1 MLNAMILVKYAMIP
15 FFLAGSVL
23 VLGCLVLSFIPLP
36 FMILFG
42 PMAALACAAIGWLI
56 LVFEAPYTISYLCIA
71 AKTGNG
77 SVLLAVIHSL
87 LQFFFVIDV
96 FSVMYLALRAKKWRK
111 LTITLLVLLAAAL
124 ILLFI
129 LIVIGIFKLVH

>member
-1 MLNAMILVKYAMIP
+1 MIP
-15 FFLAGSVL
+15 FFIAGNS
-23 VLGCLVLSFIPLP
+23 SI
-36 FMILFG
+36 
-42 PMAALACAAIGWLI
+42 
-56 LVFEAPYTISYLCIA
+56 
-71 AKTGNG
+71 
-77 SVLLAVIHSL
+77 LLAVIHSL

-111 LTITLLVLLAAAL
+111 LTITLLVLLAAAI